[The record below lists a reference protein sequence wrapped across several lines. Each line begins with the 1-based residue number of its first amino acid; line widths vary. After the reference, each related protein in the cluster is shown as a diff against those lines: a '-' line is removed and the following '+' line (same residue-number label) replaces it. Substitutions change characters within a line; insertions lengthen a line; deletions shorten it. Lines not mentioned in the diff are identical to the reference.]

1 MFSSMQTLPHWLLLY
16 YTTTLTIPPDLLSTS
31 KRNLTKLKPSPSLC
45 LLYQLTAIS
54 IGFAF
59 VFWKL
64 KNKRLTCAELSWDI
78 LGNPEKFLRFNPRI
92 SQDFSSDI
100 LGFFWGHEFLGFPK
114 TVLLNGSSFS
124 KFYPRND
131 KLRIPRNS
139 KESWDLNCSRNF
151 QDLFFQIF
159 FID

>member
-45 LLYQLTAIS
+45 LLYQLTAIL
-54 IGFAF
+54 IGFVF

-64 KNKRLTCAELSWDI
+64 KIKRLTCAELSWDI

-100 LGFFWGHEFLGFPK
+100 LGFFWDM
-114 TVLLNGSSFS
+114 N
-124 KFYPRND
+124 
-131 KLRIPRNS
+131 
-139 KESWDLNCSRNF
+139 SWDFLRLFYKMGLHF
-151 QDLFFQIF
+151 QS
-159 FID
+159 FIPGMIS

>member
-45 LLYQLTAIS
+45 LLYQLTAIL
-54 IGFAF
+54 IGFVF

-64 KNKRLTCAELSWDI
+64 KIKRLTCAELSWDI

-100 LGFFWGHEFLGFPK
+100 LGFFLEHEFLGFPK
-114 TVLLNGSSFS
+114 IVLVKWVF
-124 KFYPRND
+124 
-131 KLRIPRNS
+131 
-139 KESWDLNCSRNF
+139 
-151 QDLFFQIF
+151 IF
-159 FID
+159 KVLSQEW